1 MHIHTTITNVTGIY
15 SSNTLIN
22 NNCHIYACG
31 TISPTTR
38 CQQNIL
44 CKSTPPL
51 TIQQCKST
59 PPFTF
64 FIWHNMIY
72 DAWTYK
78 QRPNNAKPSTY
89 TSTNNN
95 VKVHLHLH
103 WLVQQQLHY
112 QVFTSTQSTI
122 RNSHKSPCHITN
134 KHQHQLSNIH

>member
-1 MHIHTTITNVTGIY
+1 MICAYIR
-15 SSNTLIN
+15 
-22 NNCHIYACG
+22 HIYACG

-51 TIQQCKST
+51 TIQLCKST

-64 FIWHNMIY
+64 LIWLNIIY

-78 QRPNNAKPSTY
+78 KRPNNAKLSTY

-103 WLVQQQLHY
+103 WLVHQQLHY
-112 QVFTSTQSTI
+112 QVFTFTQSTNH
-122 RNSHKSPCHITN
+122 NSNKSPHHIII
-134 KHQHQLSNIH
+134 KHQYQLSYIH